1 MNVAEELEEFRKMAP
16 GIAGGLVG
24 LVVDNPCQ
32 FAMVASGSYVVTR
45 GLGRLVRPHTI
56 GGALMT
62 AAASYGVCW
71 WLMGEARARGLLVF
85 RVRDPIT
92 GELVTLEELE
102 KRSAAAVAAFDA
114 ECVPAP
120 SRCSCGLDGCPC
132 RDGCEPDPAP
142 LIDLDAVE
150 REVKRRAADPG

>member
-16 GIAGGLVG
+16 GVAGGLVG

-62 AAASYGVCW
+62 AAASYGLCL

-92 GELVTLEELE
+92 GELVTLEELD
-102 KRSAAAVAAFDA
+102 KRAAAG
-114 ECVPAP
+114 CVPAP

-132 RDGCEPDPAP
+132 RDGCEPAPP

-150 REVKRRAADPG
+150 REVRRRADSPGW